1 MVIKTYKRVFFR
13 HWLDTF
19 RYWNNWCFF
28 LTDTCDTLNDRCLIG
43 TYWTLWVKCLLVGHL
58 QCIRHSTFQMLCT
71 CRTLRLKKCYFVW
84 HLKRFGVLLGW
95 TCTSLRQICA
105 FGLDT
110 CKSFGPKGSLLVQL
124 ILYHKF
130 NCLFY
135 TVLLLKH
142 TVFVYNVAGHSF
154 VYFSWI
160 CDNFFIYSL
169 VPHRRKPKANLK
181 FLATGHQAEIFL
193 FSVNNARL
201 IPIGRFTLL
210 WRKSHQSRIYW
221 LLYAC
226 FWNYLCFDISIN

>member
-110 CKSFGPKGSLLVQL
+110 CKSFGPKGLYWFNSFYITNL
-124 ILYHKF
+124 I
-130 NCLFY
+130 
-135 TVLLLKH
+135 
-142 TVFVYNVAGHSF
+142 
-154 VYFSWI
+154 VYFTQYYYWNTGYLSTTLL
-160 CDNFFIYSL
+160 NM
-169 VPHRRKPKANLK
+169 K
-181 FLATGHQAEIFL
+181 FLATGQQAEMFL
-193 FSVNNARL
+193 FSVNNACL
-201 IPIGRFTLL
+201 IPIVGRFTLL

>member
-1 MVIKTYKRVFFR
+1 MVIKTYKRDFFR

-142 TVFVYNVAGHSF
+142 RVFVYNVAEQNTHLCIFHEYVTTSLYIHWCHIVGNPKQI
-154 VYFSWI
+154 W
-160 CDNFFIYSL
+160 NFWRL
-169 VPHRRKPKANLK
+169 ANKLK
-181 FLATGHQAEIFL
+181 FSCSPWIMHALFQLDASHFFEENPTNHVYTDYCMHASEIIF
-193 FSVNNARL
+193 VL
-201 IPIGRFTLL
+201 IYP
-210 WRKSHQSRIYW
+210 
-221 LLYAC
+221 
-226 FWNYLCFDISIN
+226 

>member
-1 MVIKTYKRVFFR
+1 M
-13 HWLDTF
+13 L
-19 RYWNNWCFF
+19 F

-142 TVFVYNVAGHSF
+142 RVFVYNVAEQNTHLCIFHEYVTTSLYIHWCHIVGNPKQI
-154 VYFSWI
+154 W
-160 CDNFFIYSL
+160 NFWQL
-169 VPHRRKPKANLK
+169 ANKLK
-181 FLATGHQAEIFL
+181 FSCSPWIMHALFQLDASHFCEENPTNHVYTDYCMHASEIIF
-193 FSVNNARL
+193 VL
-201 IPIGRFTLL
+201 IYP
-210 WRKSHQSRIYW
+210 
-221 LLYAC
+221 
-226 FWNYLCFDISIN
+226 

>member
-1 MVIKTYKRVFFR
+1 
-13 HWLDTF
+13 
-19 RYWNNWCFF
+19 
-28 LTDTCDTLNDRCLIG
+28 
-43 TYWTLWVKCLLVGHL
+43 
-58 QCIRHSTFQMLCT
+58 MLCT

-181 FLATGHQAEIFL
+181 FLATGQQAEIFL
-193 FSVNNARL
+193 FSVNNACL

>member
-1 MVIKTYKRVFFR
+1 M
-13 HWLDTF
+13 L
-19 RYWNNWCFF
+19 F

-95 TCTSLRQICA
+95 TCKTLRQICA

-110 CKSFGPKGSLLVQL
+110 CKSFGPKGLYWFNSFYITNL
-124 ILYHKF
+124 I
-130 NCLFY
+130 
-135 TVLLLKH
+135 
-142 TVFVYNVAGHSF
+142 
-154 VYFSWI
+154 VYFTQYYYWNTRYLSTTLLDTHLCI
-160 CDNFFIYSL
+160 FHEYVTTSL
-169 VPHRRKPKANLK
+169 YIHWCHIVGNPKANLK
-181 FLATGHQAEIFL
+181 FLATGQQAEIFL
-193 FSVNNARL
+193 FSVNNACL

>member
-1 MVIKTYKRVFFR
+1 MVIKTYKRDFFR

-19 RYWNNWCFF
+19 RYRNNWCFF

-142 TVFVYNVAGHSF
+142 RVFVYNVAEQNTHLCIFHEYVTTSLYIHWCHIVGNPKQI
-154 VYFSWI
+154 W
-160 CDNFFIYSL
+160 NFWQL
-169 VPHRRKPKANLK
+169 ANKLK
-181 FLATGHQAEIFL
+181 FSCSPWIMHALFQLDASHFCEENPTNHVYTDYCMHASEIIFFL
-193 FSVNNARL
+193 
-201 IPIGRFTLL
+201 
-210 WRKSHQSRIYW
+210 IYP
-221 LLYAC
+221 
-226 FWNYLCFDISIN
+226 

>member
-110 CKSFGPKGSLLVQL
+110 CKSFGPKALYWFNSFYITNL
-124 ILYHKF
+124 I
-130 NCLFY
+130 
-135 TVLLLKH
+135 
-142 TVFVYNVAGHSF
+142 
-154 VYFSWI
+154 VYFIQYYYWNTGYLSTTLL
-160 CDNFFIYSL
+160 NM
-169 VPHRRKPKANLK
+169 K
-181 FLATGHQAEIFL
+181 FLATGQQAEIFL
-193 FSVNNARL
+193 FSVNNACL

>member
-95 TCTSLRQICA
+95 TCTSPRQICA

-110 CKSFGPKGSLLVQL
+110 CKSFGPKGLYWFNSFYITNL
-124 ILYHKF
+124 I
-130 NCLFY
+130 
-135 TVLLLKH
+135 
-142 TVFVYNVAGHSF
+142 
-154 VYFSWI
+154 VYFTQYYYWNTGYLSTTLL
-160 CDNFFIYSL
+160 NM
-169 VPHRRKPKANLK
+169 K
-181 FLATGHQAEIFL
+181 FLATGQQAEIFL
-193 FSVNNARL
+193 FSVNNACL

>member
-43 TYWTLWVKCLLVGHL
+43 TYWTLWVKCLLVGHR

-84 HLKRFGVLLGW
+84 HLKRFGVLSGW

-110 CKSFGPKGSLLVQL
+110 CKSFGPKGLYWFNSFYITNL
-124 ILYHKF
+124 I
-130 NCLFY
+130 
-135 TVLLLKH
+135 
-142 TVFVYNVAGHSF
+142 
-154 VYFSWI
+154 VYFTQYYYWNTGYLSTTLLDTHLCIFHEYVTTSLYIHWCHI
-160 CDNFFIYSL
+160 VGNPKQIWNFWQL
-169 VPHRRKPKANLK
+169 ANKLK
-181 FLATGHQAEIFL
+181 FSCSPWIMHALFQLDASHFCEENPTNHVYTDYCMHASEIIF
-193 FSVNNARL
+193 VL
-201 IPIGRFTLL
+201 IYP
-210 WRKSHQSRIYW
+210 
-221 LLYAC
+221 
-226 FWNYLCFDISIN
+226 